1 MKIHVFHLPWMRACF
16 KVVANATE
24 FRNDYQ
30 PFSFLYYILFILRFF
45 LFEEG
50 SQEIS
55 FLHFVS
61 IIHALIKAYMYFEG
75 YQC

>member
-1 MKIHVFHLPWMRACF
+1 MIKFKMTKVATC

-30 PFSFLYYILFILRFF
+30 PFSFLYYILFIPRCF

-61 IIHALIKAYMYFEG
+61 IIHTLINSYMYFEY